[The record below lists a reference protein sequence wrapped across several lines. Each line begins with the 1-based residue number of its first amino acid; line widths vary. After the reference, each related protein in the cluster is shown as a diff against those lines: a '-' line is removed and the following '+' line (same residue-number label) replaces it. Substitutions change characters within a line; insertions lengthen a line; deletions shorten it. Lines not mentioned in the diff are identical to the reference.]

1 MDTSHDIVT
10 REVTRYMR
18 ATGLSQAAMATAIGL
33 RQSALSKR
41 IRGALRWSI
50 TDLDR
55 LADAGVPIH
64 LTANTLDRETHS

>member
-1 MDTSHDIVT
+1 MNTSHDIVT

-33 RQSALSKR
+33 RQPTLSKR
-41 IRGALRWSI
+41 INGALRWSLDDI
-50 TDLDR
+50 DR

-64 LTANTLDRETHS
+64 LTTTTLNKETRS

>member
-1 MDTSHDIVT
+1 MDTSHGIVT

-18 ATGLSQAAMATAIGL
+18 ATGLSQAALANAIGL
-33 RQSALSKR
+33 HQSALSKR

-55 LADAGVPIH
+55 L
-64 LTANTLDRETHS
+64 